1 MWKPLL
7 VACAIG
13 TTACSVDPVFTR
25 IPVSPA
31 NLRSALPEVE
41 SRGESM
47 VRDDDG
53 HPQNITGVTGVELP
67 HEPPLT
73 TGPSSTNVSVLAW
86 ECSPQDPSRAC
97 SLDGRTLHPR
107 LLIQTGS
114 SYAPRWGTIGA
125 VTLGAV
131 VVGGVV
137 GGEIYCFANCGTD
150 GKIGL
155 VVVDVVA
162 VAIGTIVVIAFLE
175 AIDHGM
181 R

>member
-7 VACAIG
+7 LACAIA
-13 TTACSVDPVFTR
+13 TSACSVDPVYAP
-25 IPVSPA
+25 IAVSPA

-41 SRGESM
+41 SRGKSM

-53 HPQNITGVTGVELP
+53 HAQIITSVTAVELP

-73 TGPSSTNVSVLAW
+73 TGRSSTNVGILVW

-97 SLDGRTLHPR
+97 SLNGRTLHPR
-107 LLIQTGS
+107 VLIQTGS

-162 VAIGTIVVIAFLE
+162 VAIATVVVIAFLE